1 MLTAGPQQGPA
12 TGEQGLT
19 RRVLRRAKRAFEPKP
34 ETGSSNRRI
43 KPFLSFPDYLAR
55 RVNLRVF
62 REFASRVSLLG
73 SKPIVL
79 DVGCGDKPFASLLDG
94 VYHVGT
100 DLFSSTA
107 ADVVADTARLPLLDN
122 SVDAVL
128 ASETL
133 EHTLDYDRAISE
145 MIRVCKDGGPLF
157 ISVPFMYP
165 IHGPKAYD
173 FQRFTA
179 FRLLHSFRDHEVVI
193 LAASNSI
200 FTTWLILLGLG
211 IRYAS
216 FFFPFWHALQMV
228 PQVLINLLTIAI
240 EAVANGI
247 WGLANA
253 ITPPGW
259 LSRRIDRKNLRGL
272 WTAMPA
278 GYALL
283 VIVRKN
289 RGQTDSA
296 DPLATRSSVQ
306 YRAHSFTT
314 P

>member
-1 MLTAGPQQGPA
+1 MLTAGPQQGPRDRGA
-12 TGEQGLT
+12 GAHSQGIAP
-19 RRVLRRAKRAFEPKP
+19 RKKGISEPKP

-133 EHTLDYDRAISE
+133 EHTLDYDQAISE

-278 GYALL
+278 RLRAIGNCQ
-283 VIVRKN
+283 KEPGSN
-289 RGQTDSA
+289 RFGRPFGNAKFGAISC
-296 DPLATRSSVQ
+296 P
-306 YRAHSFTT
+306 
-314 P
+314 